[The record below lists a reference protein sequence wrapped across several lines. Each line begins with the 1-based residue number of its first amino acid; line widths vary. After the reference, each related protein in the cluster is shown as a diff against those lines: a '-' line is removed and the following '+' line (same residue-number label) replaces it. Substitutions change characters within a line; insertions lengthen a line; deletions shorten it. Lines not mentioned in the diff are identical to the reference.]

1 MLSRIQ
7 FLVEGFFQ
15 SSSRLFH
22 RAGLSPNS
30 LTVIGF
36 LLSIVASTFYWG
48 GLSGLEWGGAILVLL
63 VGSFFDAVDGAMARK
78 YARVSRFGGI
88 LDSVLDRLGEIALYS
103 GLIAGSLIQPWIGI
117 WALSAALMVSYVRA
131 RVGVEGITLK
141 GIGIAERPE
150 RLLILIVAT
159 LFWPVSHAILA
170 GGALLV
176 AVLSSITVVTRVYR
190 ASRILSKAQ

>member
-36 LLSIVASTFYWG
+36 LLSIFASTFYWG
-48 GLSGLEWGGAILVLL
+48 GLSGLEWGAAILVLL

-78 YARVSRFGGI
+78 YASVSRFGGV
-88 LDSVLDRLGEIALYS
+88 LDSVLDRLGEIALYA
-103 GLIAGSLIQPWIGI
+103 GLAAGALISFWLAL
-117 WALSAALMVSYVRA
+117 WAMSAGLMVSYVRA
-131 RVGVEGITLK
+131 RVAAEGVTLK

-150 RLLILIVAT
+150 RLLILAFAT
-159 LFWPVSHAILA
+159 LLWPLSRSFLLWGV
-170 GGALLV
+170 LLV
-176 AVLSSITVVTRVYR
+176 AVLSSITVLDRVNR
-190 ASRILSKAQ
+190 ASRALSR

>member
-15 SSSRLFH
+15 SSSKLFY
-22 RAGLSPNS
+22 RAGFSPNS

-48 GLSGLEWGGAILVLL
+48 GLSGLEWAGSILVLL
-63 VGSFFDAVDGAMARK
+63 IGSFLDAVDGAMARK
-78 YARVSRFGGI
+78 YARVSKFGGV
-88 LDSVLDRLGEIALYS
+88 LDSVLDRLGEIALYA
-103 GLIAGSLIQPWIGI
+103 GLAAGALISFWLAL

-131 RVGVEGITLK
+131 RVAAEGVTLK

-150 RLLILIVAT
+150 
-159 LFWPVSHAILA
+159 
-170 GGALLV
+170 
-176 AVLSSITVVTRVYR
+176 
-190 ASRILSKAQ
+190 